1 MKMKMT
7 GVNQKVNRSHL
18 KKVFWSTLCVG
29 SSVKIL
35 EILMYSCCRSD
46 CFAVG
51 LNLASALIVN
61 QNPFFEKASRSN
73 RPVSEMDFLS
83 IDSIAKASE
92 SPVKTLTALLI
103 ILLVATILLA
113 GPGATKPWAQETE
126 VVDRIVAVVNN
137 EIITL
142 YELNRT
148 FAPYAANIKALKYPP
163 EKERQ
168 TLFEVRQ
175 NILDQL
181 IDSMLAD
188 QQAKRDRITVSQKE
202 IDAAVERV
210 KEQRQF
216 TDEQL
221 RQGLASQGMTMEE
234 YRQEMEEQI
243 LRAKLVNREVK
254 AKIVITRDDIE
265 DYYESHLEK
274 YAGDKKYYL
283 WNIFIKVSSASSGSE
298 KENAR
303 SQMDGILAQLE
314 QGRSFESLVDDLK
327 NSTSALQGTDLG
339 LYRLDELS
347 EQLRQVVK
355 NMKAGEFSSVL
366 DANFGFQIIY
376 IQRIEDSQGKSLEA
390 VSDEIQELLY
400 TEFVDNKYQEWL
412 KELRA
417 RSHIRIIN

>member
-1 MKMKMT
+1 MKLT
-7 GVNQKVNRSHL
+7 VVNQKVNRSH
-18 KKVFWSTLCVG
+18 
-29 SSVKIL
+29 
-35 EILMYSCCRSD
+35 
-46 CFAVG
+46 
-51 LNLASALIVN
+51 
-61 QNPFFEKASRSN
+61 Q
-73 RPVSEMDFLS
+73 PVLEMDSHS
-83 IDSIAKASE
+83 IDSIAKASD
-92 SPVKTLTALLI
+92 SPVKALTKMLFV
-103 ILLVATILLA
+103 LLVATILLA
-113 GPGATKPWAQETE
+113 VPDSAKLRAQETK

-188 QQAKRDRITVSQKE
+188 QEAKRDRITVSQKE
-202 IDAAVERV
+202 IDEAIERI

-254 AKIVITRDDIE
+254 AKIVITKEDIK

-283 WNIFIKVSSASSGSE
+283 WNVFIKVSSDNSGSE
-298 KENAR
+298 KQNAR
-303 SQMDGILAQLE
+303 NQMEGILAQLE
-314 QGRSFESLVDDLK
+314 QGRSFESLVNDLR
-327 NSTSALQGTDLG
+327 NSTSALKGTDLG

-355 NMKAGEFSSVL
+355 NMKAGEFSAVL
-366 DANFGFQIIY
+366 DANFGYQIIY
-376 IQRIEDSQGKSLEA
+376 VQRIEDTLGKPLESVA
-390 VSDEIQELLY
+390 EEIQELLY

>member
-1 MKMKMT
+1 MTMKLT
-7 GVNQKVNRSHL
+7 GVDQKV
-18 KKVFWSTLCVG
+18 
-29 SSVKIL
+29 
-35 EILMYSCCRSD
+35 
-46 CFAVG
+46 
-51 LNLASALIVN
+51 
-61 QNPFFEKASRSN
+61 SRS
-73 RPVSEMDFLS
+73 RQAVLKMDSLS
-83 IDSIAKASE
+83 TDSIAKASA
-92 SPVKTLTALLI
+92 SPVKALATMLCV
-103 ILLVATILLA
+103 LLAATILLA
-113 GPGATKPWAQETE
+113 APDSTKLRAQETE

-163 EKERQ
+163 EKERK

-202 IDAAVERV
+202 IDEAVERI
-210 KEQRQF
+210 KEQRQI

-254 AKIVITRDDIE
+254 AKIVITREDIK

-283 WNIFIKVSSASSGSE
+283 WNIFIKVPSASSGSE

-303 SQMDGILAQLE
+303 RQMDGILAQLE

-355 NMKAGEFSSVL
+355 NMKAGQFSAVL
-366 DANFGFQIIY
+366 DTNFGFQIIY
-376 IQRIEDSQGKSLEA
+376 VQRIEDTQGKPLESVA
-390 VSDEIQELLY
+390 DEIQELLY